1 MNFELTED
9 QEMMREMFA
18 RFLDENSSMARVR
31 AAAPSGFDAT
41 MWRGLAEQGALSIRV
56 PEAAGGLGMGL
67 FEAAL
72 LMEEAGR
79 TLIAGPLAEAL
90 VAARLLATMGGDAWP
105 MAPVLNGTS
114 VVTLALHDVALQP
127 TQWVAGGLV
136 ADAVI
141 ARRGDAVVLLNVPAE
156 ARKAVENLAGTPM
169 VELNLGAFDETI
181 LSNDVAAFKAAI
193 EEWKLLIAAGLAG
206 LAKESLKL
214 AATYASERKQFGQFI
229 GQFQGISHPLADLVC
244 EADGGK
250 LLVWKAIR
258 DIADGG
264 KDAGAAISI
273 ATWWNAIAAARCVAQ
288 ALHSF
293 GGYGLTTDYDIH
305 LFNLRAK
312 AWPLML
318 GDPADLLEE
327 AGRRL
332 YAGETT
338 SLPDAGEC
346 PISFDLGE
354 DAAEMTREIDAF
366 FTTQVTA
373 EERAQFHY
381 SWEGFVP
388 SVHKKLADAGLLF
401 PGLPGDLRHKKLSH
415 YAQMAAMDA
424 YEHHGYNNPAA
435 NVTQMV
441 ALIIHRFGSDEL
453 KADVLPKLMQGEA
466 ICSLGYSE
474 PSAGSDVFAAQCKAT
489 PVGPEGSNN
498 RGWRIDGTKMFTSG
512 ANLSSYVLMLCRTN
526 TEVAK
531 HAGLTMFIV
540 PLKAEGVTVQPV
552 YTFQEER
559 TNITFY
565 DNVRIPD
572 SWRLGE
578 VDGGVKTMSASLE
591 LEHGGGFGKY
601 MRKML
606 EAGEAACREIRRSG
620 RPLIEE
626 PQAQARLA
634 RTLAHLWI
642 SELHTYR
649 AQWTIAE
656 KRPNPAYGPM
666 AKMFSSEKFLTDARD
681 LLDLTAPHSLSS
693 RPGPTAALNLF
704 YRHAQGATIY
714 GGTSEVHRSMIAER
728 NLGLPRTRA

>member
-1 MNFELTED
+1 MNFQLTED
-9 QEMMREMFA
+9 QEMMRDMFA

-31 AAAPSGFDAT
+31 AAAPSGFDAGL
-41 MWRGLAEQGALSIRV
+41 WKGLAQQGALSIRV
-56 PEAAGGLGMGL
+56 PEDAGGLGMGI
-67 FEAAL
+67 FDAAL
-72 LMEEAGR
+72 LMDEAGR
-79 TLIAGPLAEAL
+79 TLVSGPLAETL
-90 VAARLLATMGGDAWP
+90 VAARLLATMGGFDVWP
-105 MAPVLNGTS
+105 MDKLLSGES
-114 VVTLALHDVALQP
+114 VVTLAMHDIAAQP
-127 TQWVAGGLV
+127 KQWVAGGLV
-136 ADAVI
+136 ANAVI
-141 ARRGDAVVLLNVPAE
+141 ARRGNQVVLVTVPESARIAE
-156 ARKAVENLAGTPM
+156 DNLAATPM
-169 VELNLGAFDETI
+169 AELDLGALEATV
-181 LSNDVAAFKAAI
+181 LGNDTAAFEAGI

-214 AATYASERKQFGQFI
+214 AAAYASERKQFGQFI
-229 GQFQGISHPLADLVC
+229 GQFQAISHPLADLVC

-258 DIADGG
+258 DIADSTEQ
-264 KDAGAAISI
+264 AGASVSI
-273 ATWWNAIAAARCVAQ
+273 AAWWNAIAAARCVAQ
-288 ALHSF
+288 ALHTF
-293 GGYGLTTDYDIH
+293 GGYGLTTEYDIH

-312 AWPLML
+312 AWPLVW
-318 GDPADLLEE
+318 GDPAALLEE

-332 YAGETT
+332 YAGETA
-338 SLPDAGEC
+338 SLPEPGDC
-346 PISFDLGE
+346 PIEFDLGE
-354 DAAEMTREIDAF
+354 DAAEMTRAIDEF
-366 FTTQVTA
+366 FGCQVTP
-373 EERAQFHY
+373 EERAKFHY

-388 SVHKKLADAGLLF
+388 SVHKKLAEAGLLF
-401 PGLPGDLRHKKLSH
+401 PGLPGDLRGKKLSH

-424 YEHHGYNNPAA
+424 YENHGYNNPAA

-441 ALIIHRFGSDEL
+441 SLIIHRFGSDEL
-453 KADVLPKLMQGEA
+453 KAEVLPKLMQGDA

-474 PSAGSDVFAAQCKAT
+474 PSSGSDVFAAQCKAT
-489 PVGPEGSNN
+489 PDGN
-498 RGWRIDGTKMFTSG
+498 GWRIDGTKMFTSG

-540 PLKAEGVTVQPV
+540 PLKTDGVTVQPV

-578 VDGGVKTMSASLE
+578 VDAGVKTMSASLE

-606 EAGEAACREIRRSG
+606 EAGEAACREISRDG
-620 RPLIEE
+620 KPLIEE

-634 RTLAHLWI
+634 RTAAHLWL
-642 SELHTYR
+642 SELITFR

-656 KRPNPAYGPM
+656 KKPNHAYGPM

-681 LLDLTAPHSLSS
+681 LLDLTAPHSLSY
-693 RPGPTAALNLF
+693 RGGPTAALNLF
-704 YRHAQGATIY
+704 YRHAQG
-714 GGTSEVHRSMIAER
+714 VVFFK
-728 NLGLPRTRA
+728 LL